1 MMMFIISLLVVSLMA
16 LPGGETEKKAET
28 TWSTF
33 EEGVEQAKKS
43 NKKIMLDIYTDWC
56 GWCKK
61 LDREVYA
68 NKDVAK
74 YLNESYVSIKINA
87 ESGKKFKFKG
97 KEYTEQQLAAGFGA
111 TGYPTIVFL
120 KSDSDMIT
128 KLGGYVEAERFL
140 KILKFLGEDHYE
152 KMKWEEFLD
161 KEEKGSKKK

>member
-1 MMMFIISLLVVSLMA
+1 MVMFIISFLACSLMMT
-16 LPGGETEKKAET
+16 PGDQTGTKVETP
-28 TWSTF
+28 WSSF
-33 EEGVEQAKKS
+33 EEGIEQAKKS

-74 YLNESYVSIKINA
+74 YLGDSYVSIKINA
-87 ESGKKFKFKG
+87 ESTKKFKFKG
-97 KEYTEQQLAAGFGA
+97 KEYTEQQLAQAFGA

-128 KLGGYVEAERFL
+128 KLGGYVEADRFL

-152 KMKWEEFLD
+152 KMKWEEYLE
-161 KEEKGSKKK
+161 KEEKSSKKK